1 MEPSKSKAFLSKI
14 GRDVLDT
21 LRSSNV
27 ELSLKEFNSFARV
40 RTRRILLNMIA
51 DLEDLPVKKKRVARS
66 PLRTK

>member
-27 ELSLKEFNSFARV
+27 ELSLKEFDSFARV